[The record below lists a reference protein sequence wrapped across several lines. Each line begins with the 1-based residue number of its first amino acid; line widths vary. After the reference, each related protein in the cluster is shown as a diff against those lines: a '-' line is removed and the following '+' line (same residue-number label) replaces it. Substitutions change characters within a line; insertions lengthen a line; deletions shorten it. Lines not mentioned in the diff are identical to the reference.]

1 MLTEEINKMLQS
13 VEVGK
18 IVQMSVP
25 PDVLQRRGTGDHL
38 AYLVLQDPRVFK
50 VTQAWR
56 DYQELKETKVILE
69 CRVPEETRETEVK
82 WECLGFQASMA
93 YLVIWDLLA
102 CLADLVWM
110 VAMEQ
115 M

>member
-25 PDVLQRRGTGDHL
+25 PDVLQRRGTGDHQ

-50 VTQAWR
+50 VTLAWK

-82 WECLGFQASMA
+82 WGCLGFQASMA
-93 YLVIWDLLA
+93 YLVIWAPLA